1 MDDTQ
6 MFPNR
11 ETLMHARLHFDGAYD
26 YLLGG
31 GTLVPFAMRSLL
43 VALLRR
49 CLSPSIG
56 AVLGAGISSG
66 IPPTGCGDA
75 HLDSSHGHLHK

>member
-1 MDDTQ
+1 MDDTE

-31 GTLVPFAMRSLL
+31 GYVSAVRDAISASSSAPAVSL
-43 VALLRR
+43 AGYRR
-49 CLSPSIG
+49 G
-56 AVLGAGISSG
+56 ACAGFSSG

-75 HLDSSHGHLHK
+75 HLVAVI

>member
-1 MDDTQ
+1 

-49 CLSPSIG
+49 CLSPGIG
-56 AVLGAGISSG
+56 AVPAPAFHRGF
-66 IPPTGCGDA
+66 PR
-75 HLDSSHGHLHK
+75 LDVVMRIWSRSFK